1 MVSGVLPH
9 RCQMD
14 CVCSVDNAIFLEGNL
29 EEVGSGSPYAIL
41 GHKYRRRGY
50 GPFMEKKVSEQ
61 HIRKGS
67 RAYIVAF
74 LLANLAGLAFN
85 AFPWVGTH
93 KISNRAK
100 IHARWMA

>member
-1 MVSGVLPH
+1 MVFGVLPH
-9 RCQMD
+9 RCRMD
-14 CVCSVDNAIFLEGNL
+14 CVCSVDNAISLEVNL
-29 EEVGSGSPYAIL
+29 GEVGSGSPYAIL
-41 GHKYRRRGY
+41 GHKYHRRVY
-50 GPFMEKKVSEQ
+50 GPFIENVSEQ

-74 LLANLAGLAFN
+74 LLTNLAGLAFN

-100 IHARWMA
+100 IHARRMA